1 MAILVRLCVAV
12 VIPVLASA
20 SSSPTPEQIKEVAAD
35 LVCLCGDC
43 NRQSLATCICSDF
56 AVPERERIGQLLQS
70 GKSGE
75 QIVSQYIAEFGVH
88 ILAAPPVQGYSL
100 IAWIGPFVG
109 LVVGFFAVRTVLK
122 RWRWQTP
129 RAAEPSA
136 TAATAQSGGVEAD
149 YRQRLKRELEE
160 FDGER

>member
-1 MAILVRLCVAV
+1 MAIVFRLWIAV
-12 VIPVLASA
+12 VIPVLAA
-20 SSSPTPEQIKEVAAD
+20 TASSPTPEQIKEVAAD

-109 LVVGFFAVRTVLK
+109 LAVGFFAVRMVLK

-129 RAAEPSA
+129 RAAEPS
-136 TAATAQSGGVEAD
+136 TSEGGGVDAD

>member
-1 MAILVRLCVAV
+1 MAIVFRLCMVV
-12 VIPVLASA
+12 VIPVLAAAA
-20 SSSPTPEQIKEVAAD
+20 SPPTPEQIKAVAAD

-70 GKSGE
+70 GKSAE
-75 QIVSQYIAEFGVH
+75 QIVAQYIAEFGVH
-88 ILAAPPVQGYSL
+88 VLAAPPAQGYSL
-100 IAWIGPFVG
+100 IAWVGPFVG
-109 LVVGFFAVRTVLK
+109 LVIGFFAVRIVLK

-129 RAAEPSA
+129 GAVAPSA
-136 TAATAQSGGVEAD
+136 AAATAESDGVETD